1 MSKCFLKIE
10 TDSKTELEFTYRP
23 KAMKMPFNVHILD
36 SFSQRQIGH
45 FKLMHYEKDNFKKMT
60 IGYNTLPFI

>member
-10 TDSKTELEFTYRP
+10 TDSITELEFTYWP

-36 SFSQRQIGH
+36 SFSQR
-45 FKLMHYEKDNFKKMT
+45 
-60 IGYNTLPFI
+60 